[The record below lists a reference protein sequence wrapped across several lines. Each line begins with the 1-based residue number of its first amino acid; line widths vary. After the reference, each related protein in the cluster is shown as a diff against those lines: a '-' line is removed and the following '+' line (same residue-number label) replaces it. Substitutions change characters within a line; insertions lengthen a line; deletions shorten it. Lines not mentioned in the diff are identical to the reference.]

1 MPFRKYRKKTRVYG
15 QTKAKDK
22 SGTNPWFRSNNIYL
36 VDPVILK
43 RIPNELVKLVSEF
56 FSPDDWD
63 RSSNDSS
70 RKEIKNNKN
79 GKSKK
84 GKKLSKKE
92 IIIKNNTERMLKER
106 IDNELSSL
114 STKEYD
120 PFLVKV
126 KTEIGKFT
134 KALKCLKV
142 KFNEDDVP
150 ALMDIYLCFMEKFN
164 EYQKIIDSI
173 DKKKIKKSKDEFILK
188 FYKYRKIVKKT
199 RKIYDETDIIK
210 YQMSDMGSYLGTL
223 NFLNYSV
230 NRDIKLDEWQ
240 IKFLDMIDHE
250 RSILLCAPTS
260 SGKTFL
266 TNYLIKRSNRIL
278 FIVPTMP
285 LALQVASMFSQHVNG
300 GVWIINEMILTFKKD
315 VSYYPRV
322 IVGTPQELLMRV
334 NDIGI
339 SGIDTMVIDEIHEM
353 NNNDAIEPLIHIMS
367 KQKRF
372 KKFLGL
378 SATIGN
384 PVIFHK
390 WLKTLIP
397 NTELIVVN
405 ERFFNLSRFVYS
417 NNKLIGI
424 SPFNVMDFDLFIKNI
439 DRFIDYPFTPHEVLK
454 LSEDM
459 ISVGF
464 NIKNCHDFFSGKC
477 QLTLKDTKEYCN
489 YLFDNLKDKNNV
501 ELLKKCFEKYKF
513 ENLDLSHS
521 SISNVCEYL
530 SNNKYI
536 PAIIF
541 HLNNITLK
549 GYFDELLNYLETK
562 ENEMYP
568 KHQAN
573 IIDENKKYKNK
584 CEEIEKRLER
594 IKKEENKQEYLDD
607 NPYPDPPA
615 PIGSPHPDFR
625 FTINGSGTDFSE
637 VNRERNKMI
646 KYFKRKRMDSQIP
659 KLNELFN
666 GLLRGFAIYCED
678 LPIQYLLYVQELTQ
692 KGKLSFVFSDKSLA
706 VGINMPFRNVIFFGD
721 CKQCTPLMVQ
731 QMEGRAGRRGLDRVG
746 NSIFVNFSEERI
758 KYLLNTHIEDITSS
772 QNVLKNN
779 FLSISNGIN
788 NRVEIIESL
797 YRNNL
802 ICNNT
807 IDLTIENDKLNK
819 IRFKELYWILS
830 RFEESYKF
838 CYFLQWFM
846 NNPKL
851 HKRDNEYSDIKCFRL
866 FSTVLNLDFDGQ
878 GKIMEWNETD
888 DDVKSCFDHMYQNK
902 YINFDHTKI
911 DSTLFLI
918 FQMNKVP
925 DELRENNLIFSQV
938 KYGLE
943 RIRHILSETRNYMKT
958 TTIEEI
964 VRKMERRLK
973 WLQIQGMYIY

>member
-1 MPFRKYRKKTRVYG
+1 MPFRKYRKKTRTYG
-15 QTKAKDK
+15 QTKAQNKA
-22 SGTNPWFRSNNIYL
+22 GTNPWFRANNIYL

-43 RIPNELVKLVSEF
+43 KIPNKLVKLVSEF

-63 RSSNDSS
+63 RSTNDSS
-70 RKEIKNNKN
+70 RKEIKNNKC
-79 GKSKK
+79 GKKA
-84 GKKLSKKE
+84 KKLSKKE
-92 IIIKNNTERMLKER
+92 IIIQNNTNRMLKEK
-106 IDNELSSL
+106 IDNELSAL
-114 STKEYD
+114 SSKSNN
-120 PFLVKV
+120 PFSVKV
-126 KTEIGKFT
+126 KTDIGKFT
-134 KALKCLKV
+134 KALKCLKL
-142 KFNEDDVP
+142 KYKEDDIP
-150 ALMDIYLCFMEKFN
+150 ALLDIYLCFMDQFN
-164 EYQKIIDSI
+164 KYQEIIDSM
-173 DKKKIKKSKDEFILK
+173 DKKKLKKCKDVFIQKFYNYRKTVKKSK
-188 FYKYRKIVKKT
+188 
-199 RKIYDETDIIK
+199 KIYDKTDIIK

-223 NFLNYSV
+223 NFLNYSI

-240 IKFLDMIDHE
+240 IQFLNMIDHD

-266 TNYLIKRSNRIL
+266 TNYLIKKSNRIL
-278 FIVPTMP
+278 FVVPTMP
-285 LALQVASMFSQHVNG
+285 LALQVASMFSQHISG
-300 GVWIINEMILTFKKD
+300 GVWIVNELILTLKED
-315 VSYYPRV
+315 VSFYPRV
-322 IVGTPQELLMRV
+322 IIGTPQELLMRV
-334 NDIGI
+334 NSLGI
-339 SGIDTMVIDEIHEM
+339 NGIDTMVIDEIHEM

-384 PVIFHK
+384 PLKIHQ
-390 WLKTLIP
+390 WLKILIP

-417 NNKLIGI
+417 NNELTGI
-424 SPFNVMDFDLFIKNI
+424 SPFNIMDFDLFVQNI
-439 DRFIDYPFTPHEVLK
+439 DRFTDYPFTPHEILK

-464 NIKNCHDFFSGKC
+464 EIKDCHDFFIDRIQIS
-477 QLTLKDTKEYCN
+477 LKDTKEYCN
-489 YLFDNLKDKNNV
+489 YLFDNLKDKTNI

-513 ENLDLSHS
+513 ENLDLSNS

-530 SNNKYI
+530 SKNKYI

-549 GYFDELLNYLETK
+549 GYFDELLNYLETS

-568 KHQAN
+568 NHQIN
-573 IIDENKKYKNK
+573 IIKDNDKFKNK
-584 CEEIEKRLER
+584 CDEIDKRLEKINR
-594 IKKEENKQEYLDD
+594 EEKKQEYLEDH
-607 NPYPDPPA
+607 PYPDPPL

-625 FTINGSGTDFSE
+625 LSINGICTDFAE
-637 VNRERNKMI
+637 VNRHRDEMI

-659 KLNELFN
+659 KLNQLFN

-692 KGKLSFVFSDKSLA
+692 KGKLAFVFSDKSLA

-746 NSIFVNFSEERI
+746 NSIFVNFTEERI

-772 QNVLKNN
+772 QSVLKNN
-779 FLSISNGIN
+779 SLAIPNKIE
-788 NRVEIIESL
+788 NRVEIIKSL
-797 YRNNL
+797 YKNNL
-802 ICNNT
+802 IDNNT
-807 IDLTIENDKLNK
+807 IDLTIEKDKLDR
-819 IRFKELYWILS
+819 IRYKELYWILS
-830 RFEESYKF
+830 RFKESYQY
-838 CYFLQWFM
+838 CYFIEWFM
-846 NNPKL
+846 KNPKL
-851 HKRDNEYSDIKCFRL
+851 HKRDNDYSDIKCFKL
-866 FSTVLNLDFDGQ
+866 FSIVLNLDFDGH
-878 GKIMEWNETD
+878 GKMMEWDESD
-888 DDVKSCFDHMYQNK
+888 DDLKSCFDYMYENE
-902 YINFDHTKI
+902 YIEFDHTKI
-911 DSTLFLI
+911 DSTLFSI

-925 DELRENNLIFSQV
+925 DEIIADDHLFSQV

-943 RIRHILSETRNYMKT
+943 RVRHILSETRNYLKT

-973 WLQIQGMYIY
+973 WLQIQQMYIY

>member
-1 MPFRKYRKKTRVYG
+1 MPFRKYRKKTRTYG
-15 QTKAKDK
+15 QTKAKSK
-22 SGTNPWFRSNNIYL
+22 AGTNPWFRVNNIYL

-43 RIPNELVKLVSEF
+43 KIPTELVKLVSEF

-63 RSSNDSS
+63 RSSNDYN
-70 RKEIKNNKN
+70 RKEIKNKKG

-84 GKKLSKKE
+84 VKKLSKKE
-92 IIIKNNTERMLKER
+92 IIIKNNTERMLKEC
-106 IDNELSSL
+106 INNELGAL
-114 STKEYD
+114 SNKLGN

-126 KTEIGKFT
+126 KTDIGKFT
-134 KALKCLKV
+134 KALKCLKL
-142 KFNEDDVP
+142 KFNENDIP
-150 ALMDIYLCFMEKFN
+150 ALMDIYLCFMDQFN
-164 EYQKIIDSI
+164 NYQKIIESM
-173 DKKKIKKSKDEFILK
+173 DKKKIKNSKDKFIKK
-188 FYKYRKIVKKT
+188 FYKHRKIIKKVS
-199 RKIYDETDIIK
+199 KIYNDTDIIK

-240 IKFLDMIDHE
+240 IKFLNMIDHE

-278 FIVPTMP
+278 FVVPTMP

-300 GVWIINEMILTFKKD
+300 GVWIVNEMILTFKED
-315 VSYYPRV
+315 VSFYPRV

-334 NDIGI
+334 NNIGI
-339 SGIDTMVIDEIHEM
+339 NGIDTMVIDEIHEM

-367 KQKRF
+367 KQEQF

-384 PVIFHK
+384 PVRVHT

-417 NNKLIGI
+417 NNDLISI
-424 SPFNVMDFDLFIKNI
+424 SPFNIMDFDLFIQNI
-439 DRFIDYPFTPHEVLK
+439 DRFTDYPFTPQEVLK

-464 NIKNCHDFFSGKC
+464 EIKNCHDFFTDQIQIS
-477 QLTLKDTKEYCN
+477 LKDTKLYCN
-489 YLFDNLKDKNNV
+489 YLFDNLKNKSNI

-513 ENLDLSHS
+513 ENLNLSNN

-530 SNNKYI
+530 SKNKYI

-562 ENEMYP
+562 ENEMFP
-568 KHQAN
+568 NHQIN
-573 IIDENKKYKNK
+573 IIKENDKFKEK
-584 CEEIEKRLER
+584 CDNIDKRLSKINR
-594 IKKEENKQEYLDD
+594 EEKKQEYLEDH
-607 NPYPDPPA
+607 PYPDPPS

-625 FTINGSGTDFSE
+625 FTIHGIGTDFAE
-637 VNRERNKMI
+637 VNRKRNIMI

-659 KLNELFN
+659 KLNQLFN

-678 LPIQYLLYVQELTQ
+678 LPIQYLLYIQELTQ
-692 KGKLSFVFSDKSLA
+692 KGKLAFVFSDKSLA
-706 VGINMPFRNVIFFGD
+706 VGINMPFRNVIFYSD
-721 CKQCTPLMVQ
+721 CNQCTPLMVQ

-746 NSIFVNFSEERI
+746 NSIFVNFTEERI

-772 QNVLKNN
+772 QSVLKNN
-779 FLSISNGIN
+779 SMAIPN
-788 NRVEIIESL
+788 NIKNNDKIIQSL
-797 YRNNL
+797 YTNNL
-802 ICNNT
+802 IGNNNSD
-807 IDLTIENDKLNK
+807 ISIQKDKLSK
-819 IRFKELYWILS
+819 IRYKELYWILS
-830 RFEESYKF
+830 RFKESYKF
-838 CYFLQWFM
+838 CYFIEWFIK
-846 NNPKL
+846 NPKL
-851 HKRDNEYSDIKCFRL
+851 HKRENDYSDVKAFKL
-866 FSTVLNLDFDGQ
+866 FSIVLNLDFDGK
-878 GKIMEWNETD
+878 GKMMEWDEKDNDFE
-888 DDVKSCFDHMYQNK
+888 SCFNYMYGNT
-902 YINFDHTKI
+902 YIDFDHTKI
-911 DSTLFLI
+911 DSTLFSI
-918 FQMNKVP
+918 FQLNKIP
-925 DELRENNLIFSQV
+925 DEIKADNHLFSQV

-943 RIRHILSETRNYMKT
+943 RVRHLLSETRNYLKT
-958 TTIEEI
+958 TSIEVI

-973 WLQIQGMYIY
+973 WLQIQQMYIY